1 MKWTPIFE
9 KDGQEFVAPY
19 ASMVGDS
26 EHEAFKIAM
35 GTMLVEGVVMNFT
48 VTNPLRYV
56 KLDDEGKV
64 NVKGWNAELGPWDIV
79 ILDTAE
85 KETVEPTP
93 STGKAT

>member
-9 KDGQEFVAPY
+9 KDGQELIVPH

-26 EHEAFKIAM
+26 EDEAFKIAM
-35 GTMLVEGVVMNFT
+35 GTMLFEGVVMNFK

-56 KLDDEGKV
+56 ELDDEGKV

-79 ILDTAE
+79 ILDTA
-85 KETVEPTP
+85 KMVL
-93 STGKAT
+93 G